1 MNNSDFKK
9 ARQQL
14 GLTQLQLA
22 KKLGLTNRQIIR
34 LEQDHPI
41 QKQTELAINY
51 LVTLS
56 ALDEQPYRWTNQRDI
71 DATVSDPFCR
81 RC

>member
-1 MNNSDFKK
+1 MTNSDFKK

-22 KKLGLTNRQIIR
+22 EKLGLTNRQIIR

-41 QKQTELAINY
+41 QRQTALAIQY
-51 LVTLS
+51 LLQS
-56 ALDEQPYRWTNQRDI
+56 KQ
-71 DATVSDPFCR
+71 
-81 RC
+81 

>member
-1 MNNSDFKK
+1 MTNSDFKK
-9 ARQQL
+9 ARQEL

-22 KKLGLTNRQIIR
+22 EKLGLTNRQIIR

-41 QKQTELAINY
+41 QKQTALAINQ

-56 ALDEQPYRWTNQRDI
+56 NLAEQLG
-71 DATVSDPFCR
+71 
-81 RC
+81 

>member
-1 MNNSDFKK
+1 MTLLPQTIKAQKKYMRKQMNNSDFKK

-41 QKQTELAINY
+41 QKQTALAMNQ

-56 ALDEQPYRWTNQRDI
+56 SLDE
-71 DATVSDPFCR
+71 
-81 RC
+81 

>member
-1 MNNSDFKK
+1 MRKQMNNSDFKK

-22 KKLGLTNRQIIR
+22 EKLGLTNRQIIR

-56 ALDEQPYRWTNQRDI
+56 ALDE
-71 DATVSDPFCR
+71 
-81 RC
+81 

>member
-1 MNNSDFKK
+1 MTNADFKK

-14 GLTQLQLA
+14 GLTQLQFA

-41 QKQTELAINY
+41 QKQTALAVEY
-51 LVTLS
+51 LLTL
-56 ALDEQPYRWTNQRDI
+56 P
-71 DATVSDPFCR
+71 
-81 RC
+81 

>member
-1 MNNSDFKK
+1 MTNADFKK

-41 QKQTELAINY
+41 QKQTALAMNQ

-56 ALDEQPYRWTNQRDI
+56 SLDE
-71 DATVSDPFCR
+71 
-81 RC
+81 

>member
-1 MNNSDFKK
+1 MDNSDFKK
-9 ARQQL
+9 VRHQL

-22 KKLGLTNRQIIR
+22 EKLGLTNRQIIR

-41 QKQTELAINY
+41 QKQTALAMNQ

-56 ALDEQPYRWTNQRDI
+56 SLDE
-71 DATVSDPFCR
+71 
-81 RC
+81 

>member
-1 MNNSDFKK
+1 MRKQMDNSDFKK

-56 ALDEQPYRWTNQRDI
+56 ALDE
-71 DATVSDPFCR
+71 
-81 RC
+81 

>member
-9 ARQQL
+9 VRHQL

-22 KKLGLTNRQIIR
+22 EKLGLTNRQIIR

-41 QKQTELAINY
+41 QKQTALAMNQ

-56 ALDEQPYRWTNQRDI
+56 ILAE
-71 DATVSDPFCR
+71 
-81 RC
+81 

>member
-1 MNNSDFKK
+1 MRKQMNNSDFKK

-41 QKQTELAINY
+41 QKQTALAINQ

-56 ALDEQPYRWTNQRDI
+56 SLDE
-71 DATVSDPFCR
+71 
-81 RC
+81 

>member
-1 MNNSDFKK
+1 MTNADFKK

-14 GLTQLQLA
+14 GFTQSQLA

-41 QKQTELAINY
+41 QKQTALAINQ

-56 ALDEQPYRWTNQRDI
+56 SLDE
-71 DATVSDPFCR
+71 
-81 RC
+81 

>member
-1 MNNSDFKK
+1 MDNSDFKK

-22 KKLGLTNRQIIR
+22 EKLGLTNRQIIR

-41 QKQTELAINY
+41 QKQTALAMNQ

-56 ALDEQPYRWTNQRDI
+56 SLDEQLGLYLTP
-71 DATVSDPFCR
+71 
-81 RC
+81 

>member
-9 ARQQL
+9 ARHQL

-22 KKLGLTNRQIIR
+22 EKLGLTNRQIIR

-41 QKQTELAINY
+41 QKQTALAVNQ

-56 ALDEQPYRWTNQRDI
+56 SLDE
-71 DATVSDPFCR
+71 
-81 RC
+81 

>member
-1 MNNSDFKK
+1 MTNSDFKK

-41 QKQTELAINY
+41 QKQTALAMNQ
-51 LVTLS
+51 LVNLS
-56 ALDEQPYRWTNQRDI
+56 SLDE
-71 DATVSDPFCR
+71 
-81 RC
+81 

>member
-1 MNNSDFKK
+1 MTNADFKK

-41 QKQTELAINY
+41 QKQTALAMNQ
-51 LVTLS
+51 LVTLAS
-56 ALDEQPYRWTNQRDI
+56 LDE
-71 DATVSDPFCR
+71 
-81 RC
+81 

>member
-1 MNNSDFKK
+1 MTALDLFMRFVERVGINKMNNSDFKK

-22 KKLGLTNRQIIR
+22 EKLGLTNRQIIR

-41 QKQTELAINY
+41 QKQTALAINQ

-56 ALDEQPYRWTNQRDI
+56 SLDE
-71 DATVSDPFCR
+71 
-81 RC
+81 

>member
-1 MNNSDFKK
+1 MTLLPQTIKAKKKYMRKQMDNSDFKK

-41 QKQTELAINY
+41 QKQTALAMNQ

-56 ALDEQPYRWTNQRDI
+56 SLDE
-71 DATVSDPFCR
+71 
-81 RC
+81 

>member
-1 MNNSDFKK
+1 MDNSDFKK

-22 KKLGLTNRQIIR
+22 EKLGLTNRQIIR

-41 QKQTELAINY
+41 QKQTALAVKY
-51 LVTLS
+51 LL
-56 ALDEQPYRWTNQRDI
+56 AQPKKR
-71 DATVSDPFCR
+71 
-81 RC
+81 

>member
-1 MNNSDFKK
+1 MTNSDFKK

-22 KKLGLTNRQIIR
+22 EKLGLTNRQIIR
-34 LEQDHPI
+34 LELGHPI

-56 ALDEQPYRWTNQRDI
+56 ALDE
-71 DATVSDPFCR
+71 
-81 RC
+81 

>member
-1 MNNSDFKK
+1 MDNSDFKK

-22 KKLGLTNRQIIR
+22 ERLGLTNRQIIR

-41 QKQTELAINY
+41 QKQTALAINQ
-51 LVTLS
+51 LLNLS
-56 ALDEQPYRWTNQRDI
+56 NQDE
-71 DATVSDPFCR
+71 
-81 RC
+81 

>member
-1 MNNSDFKK
+1 MRKQMDNSDFKK

-41 QKQTELAINY
+41 QKQTALAMNQ

-56 ALDEQPYRWTNQRDI
+56 SLDE
-71 DATVSDPFCR
+71 
-81 RC
+81 

>member
-1 MNNSDFKK
+1 MRKQMNNSDFKK

-22 KKLGLTNRQIIR
+22 EKLGLTNRQIIR

-41 QKQTELAINY
+41 QKQTALAMNQ

-56 ALDEQPYRWTNQRDI
+56 SLDE
-71 DATVSDPFCR
+71 
-81 RC
+81 

>member
-22 KKLGLTNRQIIR
+22 EKLGLTNRQIIR

-41 QKQTELAINY
+41 QKQTALAVNQ

-56 ALDEQPYRWTNQRDI
+56 SLDE
-71 DATVSDPFCR
+71 
-81 RC
+81 

>member
-1 MNNSDFKK
+1 MTALDLFMRFLERVGINKMNNSDFKK

-22 KKLGLTNRQIIR
+22 EKLGLTNRQIIR

-41 QKQTELAINY
+41 QKQTALAINQ

-56 ALDEQPYRWTNQRDI
+56 SLDE
-71 DATVSDPFCR
+71 
-81 RC
+81 

>member
-1 MNNSDFKK
+1 MRKQMDNSDFKK

-22 KKLGLTNRQIIR
+22 EKLGLTNRQIIR

-56 ALDEQPYRWTNQRDI
+56 ALDE
-71 DATVSDPFCR
+71 
-81 RC
+81 

>member
-14 GLTQLQLA
+14 GLTQSDLGKQ
-22 KKLGLTNRQIIR
+22 LGLTDRQIRR
-34 LEQDHPI
+34 LEKDHPI
-41 QKQTELAINY
+41 QKQTALAMNQ

-56 ALDEQPYRWTNQRDI
+56 SLDE
-71 DATVSDPFCR
+71 
-81 RC
+81 

>member
-1 MNNSDFKK
+1 MDNSDFKK
-9 ARQQL
+9 VRHQL

-22 KKLGLTNRQIIR
+22 EKLGLTNRQIIR

-41 QKQTELAINY
+41 QKQTALAMNQ

-56 ALDEQPYRWTNQRDI
+56 TLDEQLG
-71 DATVSDPFCR
+71 
-81 RC
+81 

>member
-1 MNNSDFKK
+1 MDNSDFKK
-9 ARQQL
+9 VRHQL

-22 KKLGLTNRQIIR
+22 EKLGLTNRQIIR

-41 QKQTELAINY
+41 QKQTALAMNQ

-56 ALDEQPYRWTNQRDI
+56 SLDEQLG
-71 DATVSDPFCR
+71 
-81 RC
+81 

>member
-1 MNNSDFKK
+1 MTNADFKK

-14 GLTQLQLA
+14 GFTQSQLA

-41 QKQTELAINY
+41 QKQTALAMNQ

-56 ALDEQPYRWTNQRDI
+56 SLDE
-71 DATVSDPFCR
+71 
-81 RC
+81 

>member
-1 MNNSDFKK
+1 MRKQMTNADFKK

-41 QKQTELAINY
+41 QKQTALAMNQ

-56 ALDEQPYRWTNQRDI
+56 SLDE
-71 DATVSDPFCR
+71 
-81 RC
+81 